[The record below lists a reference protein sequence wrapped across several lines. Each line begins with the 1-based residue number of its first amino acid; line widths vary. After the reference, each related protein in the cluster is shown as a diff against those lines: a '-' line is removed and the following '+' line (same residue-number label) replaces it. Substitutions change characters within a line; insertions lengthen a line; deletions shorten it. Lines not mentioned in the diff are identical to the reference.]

1 MELITTLIFTIF
13 LTVIVINV
21 LSKIQI
27 ITYS

>member
-13 LTVIVINV
+13 VTVIVINV
-21 LSKIQI
+21 LLKIQI

>member
-13 LTVIVINV
+13 LTIIVINV
-21 LSKIQI
+21 LSKIQN

>member
-1 MELITTLIFTIF
+1 MELIITLIFTIF